1 MAAGERCAAVGWG
14 RGALET
20 AMHGVDGRS
29 RPPHAP
35 PGVLG
40 GRRRCCR
47 RRRLSRRPA
56 AGRRP
61 ALGGQRLRWHG
72 GMPCT

>member
-14 RGALET
+14 LGALDN
-20 AMHGVDGRS
+20 AVQDVDGRS
-29 RPPHAP
+29 RALHAL

-40 GRRRCCR
+40 GHCR

-56 AGRRP
+56 AGRRR

-72 GMPCT
+72 GMPCA